1 MEKNNLE
8 TRGGWNRY
16 DFNVNFFQKW
26 SKKMAY
32 ILGFLCADGNIIDSE
47 NSSRTRY
54 VQFAS
59 KDKKILEKIRKA
71 LNSNHPIRIRSSQKK
86 LFPNG
91 KYYTFSKTFYF
102 RIGNKKLVSQLEKLG
117 VPARKSK
124 IIKFLKVPSLY
135 LNHFVRGY
143 FDGDGTVYVEKRK
156 NSKGKIRIKR
166 MRTIFSS
173 GSRAFLEGFSE
184 IIAKFL
190 RIRKAKVYKGVRS
203 FQIAYSLKESI
214 RIFKFMYSNAQR
226 MFLKRKF
233 EKFKEFFKIRKNQLD
248 GEIIKILS
256 ENKA

>member
-1 MEKNNLE
+1 
-8 TRGGWNRY
+8 
-16 DFNVNFFQKW
+16 
-26 SKKMAY
+26 MAY

-59 KDKKILEKIRKA
+59 KDKEILEKIRKA

-124 IIKFLKVPSLY
+124 IIKFPKVPSLY
-135 LNHFVRGY
+135 LSHFVRGY

-156 NSKGKIRIKR
+156 NSKGK
-166 MRTIFSS
+166 
-173 GSRAFLEGFSE
+173 
-184 IIAKFL
+184 
-190 RIRKAKVYKGVRS
+190 
-203 FQIAYSLKESI
+203 
-214 RIFKFMYSNAQR
+214 
-226 MFLKRKF
+226 
-233 EKFKEFFKIRKNQLD
+233 
-248 GEIIKILS
+248 
-256 ENKA
+256 

>member
-1 MEKNNLE
+1 
-8 TRGGWNRY
+8 
-16 DFNVNFFQKW
+16 
-26 SKKMAY
+26 MAY

-59 KDKKILEKIRKA
+59 KDKEILEKIRKA

-124 IIKFLKVPSLY
+124 IIKFPKVPSLY
-135 LNHFVRGY
+135 LSHFVRGY
-143 FDGDGTVYVEKRK
+143 FNGDGTVYVEKRK

-166 MRTIFSS
+166 MRTIFL
-173 GSRAFLEGFSE
+173 AEAE
-184 IIAKFL
+184 HFL
-190 RIRKAKVYKGVRS
+190 RVSPKLS
-203 FQIAYSLKESI
+203 QSSLE
-214 RIFKFMYSNAQR
+214 
-226 MFLKRKF
+226 
-233 EKFKEFFKIRKNQLD
+233 
-248 GEIIKILS
+248 
-256 ENKA
+256 